1 MGRTIGICNHKG
13 GVGKTT
19 TAVAMARCLTDLGYR
34 VLLVDLD
41 DSGNPSLS
49 KNLGVEANI
58 EEGEPNLIDVLDPI
72 LKGRPLNRKVL
83 HDSIVQHNEGYFV
96 LPSDKSLSGLSISII
111 SSVAKDKTTILKTA
125 LEPLKELFDYII
137 LDAAPSLTLLQTNLM
152 AACDDV
158 IIVTQPQGA
167 SVDGIAE
174 MIETLSEIKKQIS
187 PDLRMVGVLV
197 VMYDGRTN
205 YNKDKTAIIVEQLRE
220 QGVPVFNT
228 IIPRS
233 TVAES
238 WVEAHTSLVGYK
250 PNSKPSVAY
259 REFTKEYL
267 SLGGK

>member
-19 TAVAMARCLTDLGYR
+19 TAVTMARCLTDLGYR

-49 KNLGVEANI
+49 KNLGVEAKV
-58 EEGEPNLIDVLDPI
+58 EEGETNLIDVLDPI
-72 LKGRPLNRKVL
+72 LKGRPLNKKIL
-83 HDSIVQHNEGYFV
+83 HDSIVEHKEGYYV
-96 LPSDKSLSGLSISII
+96 LPSDKSLSGLSLSII
-111 SSVAKDKTTILKTA
+111 SSVAKDKTTILKKA
-125 LEPLKELFDYII
+125 LEPLKALFDYII

-152 AACDDV
+152 ASCDDV

-174 MIETLSEIKKQIS
+174 MIETLSAVKTQIS
-187 PDLRMVGVLV
+187 PDLRMAGVLI

-228 IIPRS
+228 VIPRS
-233 TVAES
+233 VVAES
-238 WVEAHTSLVGYK
+238 WVEAHASLIEYK
-250 PNSKPSVAY
+250 PNSKPSKAY
-259 REFTKEYL
+259 QEFVKEYL
-267 SLGGK
+267 ELERR